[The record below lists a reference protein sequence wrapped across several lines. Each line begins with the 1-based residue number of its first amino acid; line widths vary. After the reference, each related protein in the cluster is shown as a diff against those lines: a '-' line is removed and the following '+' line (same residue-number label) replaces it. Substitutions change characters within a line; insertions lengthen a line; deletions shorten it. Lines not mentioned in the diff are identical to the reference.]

1 MSRPPCV
8 SCASTSDVRGRA
20 ACQVDFLVDL
30 IFLIDVVRSRPW
42 SHCRPTLR
50 ATPSDPPPPRMA
62 SPCSSRRGWSLR
74 VQVLTA
80 HTAFYKYSPDG
91 ILVLVDDL
99 TEARRPLR
107 ATRPAPRAAA
117 AFSRC
122 APQRLPRRAVP
133 SGPCAASPR
142 MRSPFKSDFK
152 ISGDRED
159 VASSAASAGGQ
170 IRANYFGSRG
180 FVLDILG
187 VRPHPPFFVLIGH
200 AASLTPY

>member
-1 MSRPPCV
+1 MV
-8 SCASTSDVRGRA
+8 ASD
-20 ACQVDFLVDL
+20 CQVDFLVDL

-50 ATPSDPPPPRMA
+50 AEPSDPPPPRSA
-62 SPCSSRRGWSLR
+62 NPCSSWRGWSLR
-74 VQVLTA
+74 AQVLTA

-107 ATRPAPRAAA
+107 APRPAPRAASLFSLRA
-117 AFSRC
+117 AE
-122 APQRLPRRAVP
+122 APAPRGPERPLRRLSENALSVGWRGCGLIA
-133 SGPCAASPR
+133 GA
-142 MRSPFKSDFK
+142 
-152 ISGDRED
+152 
-159 VASSAASAGGQ
+159 AGGQ

-187 VRPHPPFFVLIGH
+187 VRPSSSQPVPLRVPATWPLNRLGVKRL
-200 AASLTPY
+200 A